1 LRECVSYKEEKRWS
15 NQGSSPLSFIS
26 VPDPKAYMRSPTGN
40 RIAIRADR
48 TQTGGLFA
56 LLETEDVTGAA
67 TPPHVHTREDE
78 AYLILEGRYR
88 FHCAEEV
95 FEGEPGSFV
104 LLPKGRVHHYALLSE
119 RGRMLIW
126 FLPSG
131 MEGYFREMAHMP
143 PEDRSNPDFVKQLA
157 ARYGFTLLSGYTPSR
172 QAPSQGS

>member
-1 LRECVSYKEEKRWS
+1 ME
-15 NQGSSPLSFIS
+15 QPGIQPFIS

-40 RIAIRADR
+40 RIAIRADG

-104 LLPKGRVHHYALLSE
+104 LLPKGRVHHYALLSG
-119 RGRMLIW
+119 RGRMLTW
-126 FLPSG
+126 FLPSA